1 MGSGLPA
8 TRQEP
13 NSAGLLASELVTN
26 AVVTA
31 KASSSARELDADRLL
46 VEVIGEGHGFE
57 RTIRLRDTESVGG
70 RGLGIMDT
78 VASRWGSTRAPP
90 VWFELERPAPD

>member
-1 MGSGLPA
+1 MIILRA
-8 TRQEP
+8 
-13 NSAGLLASELVTN
+13 
-26 AVVTA
+26 
-31 KASSSARELDADRLL
+31 ELDADRLL

-78 VASRWGSTRAPP
+78 VASRWRIHEGTTH